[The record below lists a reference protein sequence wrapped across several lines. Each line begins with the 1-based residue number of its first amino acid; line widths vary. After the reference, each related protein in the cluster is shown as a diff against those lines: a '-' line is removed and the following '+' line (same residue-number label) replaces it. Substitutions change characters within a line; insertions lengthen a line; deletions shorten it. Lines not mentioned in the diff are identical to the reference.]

1 MIGTR
6 RWFGALAGTA
16 AILALAGPVAAQ
28 GAQEINL
35 YSSRHYNTDRAL
47 YETFTKQTGI
57 RINLVEAGENELIQR
72 LKTEG
77 RNSPADVVITVDA
90 GRLEAMAADGLFQP
104 VKSPVLD
111 QAIPK
116 HLQDPTGLWYG
127 FSKRARVLVYAKD
140 RVKPEQLSTY
150 EQLAD
155 PAWKG
160 KLLIRSS
167 TNVYNLSL
175 MGSIIAADGPEKAE
189 AWAKGIVANLARPP
203 RGGDTDQL
211 KGLAAGEG
219 DVAVS
224 NTYYVARLFA
234 SNKPEDKAIA
244 DKIAVFFP
252 NQGDRGTHVNVSG
265 AGVAAHAPNKAG
277 AIKFLEYLSSP
288 QAQSYFAEGNFEYPV
303 VAESPMSPVIAA
315 WGPFKEDQLNA
326 ATFAK
331 NARQALEIMDRAGW
345 K

>member
-1 MIGTR
+1 MIGSR
-6 RWFGALAGTA
+6 RWFGALVGGA
-16 AILALAGPVAAQ
+16 AALALTGPAVAQ
-28 GAQEINL
+28 TQEINL

-47 YETFTKQTGI
+47 YDNFTKQTGI
-57 RINLVEAGENELIQR
+57 RINLVEASENELIQR

-77 RNSPADVVITVDA
+77 RNSLADVIITVDA
-90 GRLEAMAADGLFQP
+90 GRLEVMAADGLFQP
-104 VKSPVLD
+104 VKTPVLD

-116 HLQDPTGLWYG
+116 HLHDPSGLWYG

-160 KLLIRSS
+160 KILVRSS

-175 MGSIIAADGPEKAE
+175 MGSVIAADGADKAE
-189 AWAKGIVANLARPP
+189 AWAKGMVANMARPP
-203 RGGDTDQL
+203 RGGDTDQI
-211 KGLAAGEG
+211 KGVASGEG
-219 DVAVS
+219 DVAIS
-224 NTYYVARLFA
+224 NTYYVARMFA
-234 SNKPEDKAIA
+234 SDKPDDKAIA
-244 DKIAVFFP
+244 ARIAVFFP
-252 NQGDRGTHVNVSG
+252 NQADRGTHVNVSG
-265 AGVAAHAPNKAG
+265 AGVAAYAPNKAG
-277 AIKFLEYLSSP
+277 AIKFLEYLASP

-303 VAESPMSPVIAA
+303 VAESPVSPILVK
-315 WGPFKEDQLNA
+315 WGSFKEDTLNA